1 MKNIRLYIYQP
12 EWLDDMLH
20 TIYLNI
26 LRVTAYILTFFWLRP
41 RVGTWIGKKCV
52 SSYMRRVRR
61 EQRRDSI
68 FKTRGIVKPIKTMT
82 KKEELRYR
90 RRRRELLTG
99 KTSSW

>member
-26 LRVTAYILTFFWLRP
+26 LRVTAYILTAFGLKPKVARWCA
-41 RVGTWIGKKCV
+41 K
-52 SSYMRRVRR
+52 SYMRGVRR
-61 EQRRDSI
+61 AQRRDRI
-68 FKTRGIVKPIKTMT
+68 FKIRGIVKPTKTMSE
-82 KKEELRYR
+82 KEELEYR